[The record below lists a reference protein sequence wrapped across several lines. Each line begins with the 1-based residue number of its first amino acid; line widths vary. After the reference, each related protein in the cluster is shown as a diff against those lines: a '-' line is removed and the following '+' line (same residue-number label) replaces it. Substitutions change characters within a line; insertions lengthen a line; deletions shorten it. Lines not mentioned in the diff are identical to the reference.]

1 MQINRRTDQ
10 AVTILEP
17 VGDMGLYNLG
27 ELRSALLNLREEG
40 YNKVLI
46 DMAKVPGID
55 SMTIGFLIHESELF
69 LNQGGQ
75 LKLARLSAN
84 VRKSLMVTET
94 LNQLQV
100 YDDIA
105 PALAAFRR

>member
-10 AVTILEP
+10 SVTILEP

-27 ELRSALLNLREEG
+27 ELRAVLLSLREAG
-40 YNKVLI
+40 NKKVLI
-46 DMAKVPGID
+46 DMVKVPGID
-55 SMTIGFLIHESELF
+55 SMTIGFLIQENELF
-69 LNQGGQ
+69 LNQGGE
-75 LKLARLSAN
+75 LKLARISAS

-105 PALAAFRR
+105 TATAAFRR